1 MTPNRVVIESEAAV
15 AGGAG
20 RLSAAMA
27 LVGAVGLFAAMGA
40 LVKLVSDRYALGEI
54 IFYRGFFATLVLLT
68 LAPGQGG
75 WQVLRTSR
83 PLGHALRSLAGL
95 TAMACT
101 FAALALLPLAE
112 ATALGF
118 TAPLLTAALAV
129 PLLGERVTPQRWLAL
144 LLGLAGVLVIVRPGT
159 ATFSWGALLGVAGA
173 AFIALA
179 MISIRRL
186 GGTERGLTVALYFQ
200 LACTLAGAVSLLF
213 VRHLPGVA
221 DLVALVAIGVLG
233 GLAQVLMTRA
243 YMSGPASWIAP
254 FEYSAILWSTLLGF
268 LLWGELPGPAVI
280 LGAVLVIGA
289 GLMVMR
295 EARTA

>member
-1 MTPNRVVIESEAAV
+1 MTPNRAVAESEAIPV
-15 AGGAG
+15 GAG
-20 RLSAAMA
+20 RLSAALA

-40 LVKLVSDRYALGEI
+40 LVKLVSGRYALGEI
-54 IFYRGFFATLVLLT
+54 IFYRGFFATLVLLA

-95 TAMACT
+95 TAMTCT
-101 FAALALLPLAE
+101 FATLALLPLAE

-118 TAPLLTAALAV
+118 TAPLLTAALAA
-129 PLLGERVTPQRWLAL
+129 PLLGERVTRCRWLAL
-144 LLGLAGVLVIVRPGT
+144 LLGLAGVLVIARPGT
-159 ATFSWGALLGVAGA
+159 ATFSWGALLGIVGA
-173 AFIALA
+173 AFVALS
-179 MISIRRL
+179 MLSIRRL

-213 VRHLPGVA
+213 VRHLPAAA
-221 DLVALVAIGVLG
+221 DLLALVGIGLLG
-233 GLAQVLMTRA
+233 GTAQVLMTRA

-268 LLWGELPGPAVI
+268 ALWGELPGPEVI

-295 EARTA
+295 ERKAG

>member
-1 MTPNRVVIESEAAV
+1 MTPNRAV
-15 AGGAG
+15 AEGEAVSAGAG
-20 RLSAAMA
+20 RLSAALA

-40 LVKLVSDRYALGEI
+40 LVRLVSGRYALGEI
-54 IFYRGFFATLVLLT
+54 IFYRGFFATLVLLA

-95 TAMACT
+95 TAMALS

-129 PLLGERVTPQRWLAL
+129 PLLGERVTRQRWLAL

-159 ATFSWGALLGVAGA
+159 ATFSWGTLLGVAGA

-186 GGTERGLTVALYFQ
+186 PDRAGTGTGRAGRRAGSTGAALPAERG
-200 LACTLAGAVSLLF
+200 
-213 VRHLPGVA
+213 GVA
-221 DLVALVAIGVLG
+221 GGNRCQGLEASTGRQHHRVAGV
-233 GLAQVLMTRA
+233 
-243 YMSGPASWIAP
+243 
-254 FEYSAILWSTLLGF
+254 
-268 LLWGELPGPAVI
+268 
-280 LGAVLVIGA
+280 GA
-289 GLMVMR
+289 GLGSGATRPDGVLS
-295 EARTA
+295 APCKGLYSQLN

>member
-1 MTPNRVVIESEAAV
+1 MAPNRVVIESGAAS
-15 AGGAG
+15 AGGVG
-20 RLSAAMA
+20 RLSAALA

-40 LVKLVSDRYALGEI
+40 LVKLVSGRFALGEI
-54 IFYRGFFATLVLLT
+54 IFYRGFFATLVLLI

-75 WQVLRTSR
+75 WQVLRTNR
-83 PLGHALRSLAGL
+83 PLDHALRSLAGL

-101 FAALALLPLAE
+101 FTALGLLPLAE

-118 TAPLLTAALAV
+118 AAPLLTAALAV
-129 PLLGERVTPQRWLAL
+129 PLLGERVTRQRWLAL

-173 AFIALA
+173 ACIALA

-213 VRHLPGVA
+213 VRHLPA
-221 DLVALVAIGVLG
+221 AEDLLALVAIGVLG

-268 LLWGELPGPAVI
+268 ALWGELPGPAVI
-280 LGAVLVIGA
+280 LGAALVVGA

-295 EARTA
+295 EANTA

>member
-1 MTPNRVVIESEAAV
+1 MTPNRAV
-15 AGGAG
+15 AESDSVSVGAS
-20 RLSAAMA
+20 RLSAALA

-40 LVKLVSDRYALGEI
+40 LVKLVSGRYALGEI
-54 IFYRGFFATLVLLT
+54 IFYRGFFATLVLLA

-75 WQVLRTSR
+75 WRVLRTSR

-95 TAMACT
+95 TAMSCT

-129 PLLGERVTPQRWLAL
+129 PLLGERVTGRRWLAL

-159 ATFSWGALLGVAGA
+159 ATFSWAALLGVVGA
-173 AFIALA
+173 AFVALS

-213 VRHLPGVA
+213 VRHLPATA
-221 DLVALVAIGVLG
+221 DLLALVGIGLLG
-233 GLAQVLMTRA
+233 GMAQVLMTRA

-268 LLWGELPGPAVI
+268 ALWGEVPGPAVI
-280 LGAVLVIGA
+280 LGAALVIGA

-295 EARTA
+295 ESPSRR